1 MPTIY
6 RPSYY
11 SQKDRIA
18 LRPLRLRV
26 NKEEFE
32 VLRALVAA
40 GHRAI
45 FLEIED
51 IDDEEPGF
59 LDDQDLGLRLV
70 EEMLEIM
77 RWEPIGQRKTMDIE
91 IPSFVLD
98 LTQVYLDAARG
109 YQLFGETLGI
119 VETTCPNCRALRE
132 QEMSQIE
139 EVYHLLD
146 ENMPQLTREDVALI
160 AGRLWVKMEHS
171 LRRARKEGLL
181 PFSLN

>member
-18 LRPLRLRV
+18 LRPLKLRV
-26 NKEEFE
+26 NRQEFE

-51 IDDEEPGF
+51 MDEEEPGF

-109 YQLFGETLGI
+109 YKFYGEAFGF
-119 VETTCPNCRALRE
+119 VDASCPNCRAMRE

-139 EVYHLLD
+139 DVYHQLG

-160 AGRLWVKMEHS
+160 AGRLWLKMEHA
-171 LRRARKEGLL
+171 LRRSRREGAL

>member
-70 EEMLEIM
+70 EEMLQIM

-109 YQLFGETLGI
+109 YQFYGETFGL
-119 VETTCPNCRALRE
+119 VDTSCPNCRALRD
-132 QEMSQIE
+132 QEVSQID

-146 ENMPQLTREDVALI
+146 ENMPHLTSDDVALI
-160 AGRLWVKMEHS
+160 AGRLWLKMEHA
-171 LRRARKEGLL
+171 LRRARREGAL